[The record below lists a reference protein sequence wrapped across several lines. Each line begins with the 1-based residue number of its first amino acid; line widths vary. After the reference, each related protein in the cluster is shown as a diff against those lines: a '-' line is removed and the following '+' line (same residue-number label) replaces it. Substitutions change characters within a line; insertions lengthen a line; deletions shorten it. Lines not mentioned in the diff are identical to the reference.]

1 VAIANALQ
9 LETVRAMPAPS
20 RFNYN
25 DMASLKSI
33 ILFTAVLWR
42 FFAADKLLYAVTFT
56 FDLDLEHLQRI
67 AYDETLYRIWMQS
80 SNPRRS
86 YCNFSVWPYDLG
98 RPNRTRSVPSYWVHS
113 VCRRTYKAYRLFVA
127 SLVVAGEQISTTR
140 WVPCGTPWWPGH
152 RLKWDTAVL

>member
-1 VAIANALQ
+1 VFYNKLVNVAIANALQ

-67 AYDETLYRIWMQS
+67 AYDETLY
-80 SNPRRS
+80 
-86 YCNFSVWPYDLG
+86 
-98 RPNRTRSVPSYWVHS
+98 
-113 VCRRTYKAYRLFVA
+113 
-127 SLVVAGEQISTTR
+127 QI
-140 WVPCGTPWWPGH
+140 
-152 RLKWDTAVL
+152 